1 MSNENNDFDIQD
13 GVLRKFRGSET
24 SVVIPEGVT
33 EIGEKAFE
41 GCTSLESVYISEG
54 IKSICVDAFAGCTS
68 LTEIH
73 FGGTREQWASV
84 LKCRD
89 WNKDVPAKNVI
100 IMREYI
106 DKMLDT
112 LPPGEAMVLR
122 LRYGLDGGACRSLRE
137 IADVLGVSK
146 ERVRHIENTALQ
158 KIKKL

>member
-73 FGGTREQWASV
+73 FGGSREQWEAV
-84 LKCRD
+84 KKVQN

>member
-24 SVVIPEGVT
+24 SAVIPEGVT

-54 IKSICVDAFAGCTS
+54 IKIICVDAFAGCTS
-68 LTEIH
+68 LTEIY
-73 FGGTREQWASV
+73 FGGSREQWEAV
-84 LKCRD
+84 KKVQN
-89 WNKDVPAKNVI
+89 WNKGVPAKDVI
-100 IMREYI
+100 IMQEYI

>member
-24 SVVIPEGVT
+24 SAVIPEGVT

-41 GCTSLESVYISEG
+41 CCTSLESVYISEG
-54 IKSICVDAFAGCTS
+54 IKIICVDAFAGCTS

-73 FGGTREQWASV
+73 FGGSRAQWEAV
-84 LKCRD
+84 EKVQN
-89 WNKDVPAKNVI
+89 WNKGVPAKDVI
-100 IMREYI
+100 IMQEYI

-137 IADVLGVSK
+137 IADILGVSK